1 MARIEPMLKQ
11 IPLPISL
18 EGSSIFDN
26 FFITNDNRALLS
38 TLKDFGTPQSSDN
51 FIYLWGEAGSGV
63 SYLLSAIQNNLS
75 TLTMQYLPLKDLSK
89 YPPAMVLDEIDQL
102 QLICIDDIESI
113 VGNSAWEEALF
124 HLFNQLRDQD
134 KRLVIASH
142 KAPRELSLNLKDLYS
157 RLQWGTVLHISELDE
172 SDKQAAIKVR
182 ATQLGLELP
191 DDVANFLL
199 KRVKRSSG
207 DLFTIISM
215 LDKASLINQRKLTIP
230 FVKQALSL

>member
-1 MARIEPMLKQ
+1 MLRQ

-18 EGSSIFDN
+18 EGSAIFDN
-26 FFITNDNRALLS
+26 FFLTDDNRALLS
-38 TLKDFGTPQSSDN
+38 TLKDFGTPKSTDN

-75 TLTMQYLPLKDLSK
+75 ALTMQYLPLKDLSV
-89 YPPAMVLDEIDQL
+89 YSPTIVLEDIDQL
-102 QLICIDDIESI
+102 QLICIDDIETI
-113 VGNSAWEEALF
+113 VGNRAWEEALF
-124 HLFNQLRDQD
+124 HLFNQLRDQN
-134 KRLVIASH
+134 KHLVIASH
-142 KAPRELSLNLKDLYS
+142 KAPRELALNLKDLYS
-157 RLQWGTVLHISELDE
+157 RLQWGTVMHIKPLDDG
-172 SDKQAAIKVR
+172 DKQAAIQVR

-199 KRVKRSSG
+199 KRVNRSSA
-207 DLFTIISM
+207 DLFAIISM

>member
-1 MARIEPMLKQ
+1 MLRQ

-18 EGSSIFDN
+18 EGSAIFDN
-26 FFITNDNRALLS
+26 FFLTDDNRALLS
-38 TLKDFGTPQSSDN
+38 TLKDFGTPKSKDN

-75 TLTMQYLPLKDLSK
+75 ALTMQYLPLKDLSV
-89 YPPAMVLDEIDQL
+89 YSPTRVLEDIDQL
-102 QLICIDDIESI
+102 QLICIDDIEVI
-113 VGNSAWEEALF
+113 VGNRAWEEALF

-134 KRLVIASH
+134 KHLVIASH
-142 KAPRELSLNLKDLYS
+142 KAPRELALNLKDLYS
-157 RLQWGTVLHISELDE
+157 RLQWGTVMHIKPLDDG
-172 SDKQAAIKVR
+172 DKQAAIQVR

-199 KRVKRSSG
+199 KRVNRSSA
-207 DLFTIISM
+207 DLFAIVSM